1 MSEGQVAE
9 KPAEERRT
17 GADRRSGTD
26 RRQGDRREGD
36 RRGGFGGVGR
46 KGNGFFENPLL
57 VVGTVL
63 FGVLVGI
70 AIMKV
75 TSAPSQSAPVTQTN
89 LPSGGI
95 DVIVKP
101 APQ

>member
-1 MSEGQVAE
+1 MTEAAE
-9 KPAEERRT
+9 KPIEERRQ
-17 GADRRSGTD
+17 GGDRRSGGD
-26 RRQGDRREGD
+26 RRQGDRRDGD
-36 RRGGFGGVGR
+36 RRAGGFGGVGR
-46 KGNGFFENPLL
+46 KGNGFFEQPLL
-57 VVGTVL
+57 VIGTVL

-101 APQ
+101 E

>member
-1 MSEGQVAE
+1 MSQLAE
-9 KPAEERRT
+9 KPVEERRQGT
-17 GADRRSGTD
+17 DRRSGMD
-26 RRQGDRREGD
+26 RRSGDRRDDD
-36 RRGGFGGVGR
+36 RRGGFGGVNR
-46 KGNGFFENPLL
+46 KANGFFENPLL

-75 TSAPSQSAPVTQTN
+75 TSTPLRPAPVTQTN

-101 APQ
+101 Q